1 MSSPARRP
9 RADAERNRA
18 RLLTAAREAFGAA
31 DEPVTLERIARD
43 AGVGIGTLY
52 RHFPT
57 REALVEALYRD
68 ELAQVV
74 ASAPKL
80 LATEKPLRALRRWMD
95 RFAEYASTKHDM
107 ADTLRAIIEAGTVD
121 MTQVRAEL
129 TTAVQLILDAGA
141 ADRTLRTDLQAQDV
155 VVTVVSACAMP
166 VLPGG
171 PEQRGRMFD
180 LIVDGIRQ
188 PPS

>member
-1 MSSPARRP
+1 MSSAKKP
-9 RADAERNRA
+9 RADAERNRL
-18 RLLTAAREAFGAA
+18 RLLAAARKAFGEG
-31 DEPVTLERIARD
+31 DEPVTLERVARE

-80 LATEKPLRALRRWMD
+80 LESEKPLRALRRWMD

-129 TTAVQLILDAGA
+129 TEAVQLIMDAGA
-141 ADRTLRTDLQAQDV
+141 ADGTLRTDVRAQDV
-155 VVTVVSACAMP
+155 VVTVVGACSMRT
-166 VLPGG
+166 LPDG
-171 PEQRGRMFD
+171 PEQLDRMLD
-180 LIVDGIRQ
+180 LILAGVRQ

>member
-1 MSSPARRP
+1 MSSLKKP
-9 RADAERNRA
+9 RADAERNRL
-18 RLLTAAREAFGAA
+18 RLLAAARKAFGEG
-31 DEPVTLERIARD
+31 DEPVTLERVARE

-80 LATEKPLRALRRWMD
+80 LEAEKPLRALRRWMD

-129 TTAVQLILDAGA
+129 TEAVQLILDAGVE
-141 ADRTLRTDLQAQDV
+141 DGTLRADVRAQDV
-155 VVTVVSACAMP
+155 VVTVVGACSMRT
-166 VLPGG
+166 LPGG
-171 PEQRGRMFD
+171 PEQLGRMLD
-180 LIVDGIRQ
+180 LILAGVRQ